1 MVTNKTKKGTGLK
14 ISAKSALD
22 SASKERSLHKKT
34 TKPFFL
40 TKKAIAFFLILVV
53 IGILYLSK
61 GLFIAA
67 TVNGK
72 PIFRY
77 QIIRQ
82 LEKESGKRVLENSI
96 VKELI
101 LQAAKSNNYAVSD
114 SEIDKQIEDIRKN
127 LEQGGTNLD
136 DALKMEGQTMESLR
150 DALKLQRL
158 AEMLVE
164 DKTFVSEEEIEK
176 YFNENKQS
184 FGEDT
189 KYEAVKD
196 QISSQLK
203 SQKFQTEIEKF
214 LTDLRNKYKI
224 IYFVNY

>member
-1 MVTNKTKKGTGLK
+1 VLF
-14 ISAKSALD
+14 
-22 SASKERSLHKKT
+22 RS
-34 TKPFFL
+34 
-40 TKKAIAFFLILVV
+40 
-53 IGILYLSK
+53 
-61 GLFIAA
+61 
-67 TVNGK
+67 
-72 PIFRY
+72 
-77 QIIRQ
+77 
-82 LEKESGKRVLENSI
+82 
-96 VKELI
+96 
-101 LQAAKSNNYAVSD
+101 QAAKSNNYAVSD